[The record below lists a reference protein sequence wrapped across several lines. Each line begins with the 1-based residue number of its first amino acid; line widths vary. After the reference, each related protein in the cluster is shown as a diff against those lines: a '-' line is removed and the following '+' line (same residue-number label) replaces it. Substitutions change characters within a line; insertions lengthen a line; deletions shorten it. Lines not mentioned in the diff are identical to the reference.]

1 MPRLISRTVLWAPAF
16 AAVAYLLVLLVSQ
29 GQIRAGLNGHGDFA
43 SAPVLA
49 ELVGQAPPGSTI
61 VLGDYPWYEAF
72 WLLRATEWL
81 PNHHFVWQL
90 VPFAIWLGT
99 ALLAGFAVRRIT
111 GSRWAAVTTIALLI
125 CGGITVRTT
134 MWSLN
139 THGPAAFHVAL
150 IGAAL
155 AAALTDRRWL
165 RGVRGWGGAI
175 VVGVISA
182 VGATDVLVLAIG
194 IGALLAST
202 LVLGLWRSD
211 WAPAR
216 LAAVAAAISIAGTKM
231 LDQLAQN
238 ANISWTHREVKFVG
252 GDQILQH
259 VELLP
264 QIAPLLAGGR
274 VFGESIGFHSALS
287 MAGGLVVFVSGIT
300 VLVVAVRIFKR
311 AVWPERFARP
321 AEAAAD
327 AVSDADR
334 EEAGPAIER
343 EQAFIGGLTFWF
355 TAIVVNLLAFTFT
368 SAAFDV
374 GGGRYLMSAW
384 VGLAVLIPVLAVR
397 LELRWLA
404 GVVATVLTFSGLLEF
419 AREPNPV
426 RSANFPTEGLA
437 NEIQRFTKENGA
449 NVGYA
454 AFWDSHAITWHSRF
468 LTHAIPVAPCGT
480 GNCRFHQH
488 YISSWYTPR
497 GGTRSYLVIDPT
509 QTGQPQVDP
518 AYGEPVA
525 TKQIGPVT
533 VYVYDHDIAAQ
544 IG

>member
-1 MPRLISRTVLWAPAF
+1 MPRLVTRTVLWAPAF

-29 GQIRAGLNGHGDFA
+29 GQIRAGLNAHGDFA

-72 WLLRATEWL
+72 WLLRATGWL

-99 ALLAGFAVRRIT
+99 ALLAGFSVRRLT

-125 CGGITVRTT
+125 CSGITVRTT

-150 IGAAL
+150 IGAAV
-155 AAALTDRRWL
+155 AVALTDRRWL
-165 RGVRGWGGAI
+165 QGTRGWVGAV
-175 VVGVISA
+175 VVGLISA
-182 VGATDVLVLAIG
+182 VGATDVLVVAIG
-194 IGALLAST
+194 IGALVASS
-202 LVLGLWRSD
+202 LVLALWRDD
-211 WAPAR
+211 WALAR
-216 LAAVAAAISIAGTKM
+216 LAAVTTAISVAGAKV

-264 QIAPLLAGGR
+264 QVAPLLAGGR
-274 VFGESIGFHSALS
+274 VFGESIGPLTALS
-287 MAGGLVVFVSGIT
+287 MAAGLLVLVASFT
-300 VLVVAVRIFKR
+300 VLVVAVRLFKR
-311 AVWPERFARP
+311 TVWPERFAP
-321 AEAAAD
+321 HVAEAGGTTPAGEAEPV
-327 AVSDADR
+327 AET
-334 EEAGPAIER
+334 EEA
-343 EQAFIGGLTFWF
+343 FVGGLTFWF
-355 TAIVVNLLAFTFT
+355 TVIVVNVLAFTFT

-397 LELRWLA
+397 LDLRWLA
-404 GVVATVLTFSGLLEF
+404 GVVATVLTFAGLVEF
-419 AREPNPV
+419 VREPNPIK
-426 RSANFPTEGLA
+426 SANFPTEGLA
-437 NEIQRFTKENGA
+437 NEVQRFTKEHGA
-449 NVGYA
+449 SVGYA

-468 LTHAIPVAPCGT
+468 LTHAIPVTPCGT
-480 GNCRFHQH
+480 GNCKFHQH

-497 GGTRSYLVIDPT
+497 GGARSYLVIDPT
-509 QTGQPQVDP
+509 QPGQPQIDP

-525 TKQIGPVT
+525 TRQIGPVT
-533 VYVYDHDIAAQ
+533 VHVYDHDIAAE